1 MLKVSNLNVYY
12 NRVIQALRGVSF
24 EIPDGKI
31 VSLLGSNGAG
41 KSTSLNAISKIL
53 SFQNGEITEGKIEFN
68 GENTIDKFPHELVKS
83 GMAYVREGRKIFSDL
98 TVNENL
104 IAATFALNKTSKKID
119 FDKIYDLFEPLR
131 NRRKEIAGYL
141 SGGEQQM
148 LAFGRALVGN
158 PKMILMDEPSLGLS
172 PVMVEE
178 IFRIISRINKE
189 YNTTLLLVEQN
200 ANLAFN
206 YSDYVYIIESGKI
219 VVEGEVEKL
228 KLDTDVQE
236 FYLGIST
243 ENKKSYREVKH
254 YKRRK
259 RWLS

>member
-1 MLKVSNLNVYY
+1 VLKVSNLNVYY
-12 NRVIQALRGVSF
+12 HRVIQALRGVSF
-24 EIPDGKI
+24 QVPEGKI

-41 KSTSLNAISKIL
+41 KSTALNAISMIL

-68 GENTIDKFPHELVKS
+68 GSNTYGKSPHSLVKD

-104 IAATFALNKTSKKID
+104 VAASFALNKPPKKND
-119 FDKIYDLFEPLR
+119 FDQIYDLFKPLSS
-131 NRRKEIAGYL
+131 RRRETAGYL

-148 LAFGRALVGN
+148 LAFGRALIGN
-158 PKMILMDEPSLGLS
+158 PSMILMDEPSLGLS

-178 IFRIISRINKE
+178 IFSIISRINNKL
-189 YNTTLLLVEQN
+189 NTTILLVEQN
-200 ANLAFN
+200 ANLAFKF
-206 YSDYVYIIESGKI
+206 SDYVYIIESGKI
-219 VVEGEVEKL
+219 VIEGNVEKL
-228 KLDTDVQE
+228 QNDTDVQE
-236 FYLGIST
+236 FYLGIGNESY
-243 ENKKSYREVKH
+243 KSFKDVKH